1 MMPPAFL
8 AAHGVERVVASGNC
22 VARNK
27 PVMLDALRKAFAG
40 ADVELAEDEE
50 GGGIGGSSAVGA
62 ALFVL

>member
-40 ADVELAEDEE
+40 AGVELAEDE
-50 GGGIGGSSAVGA
+50 GGIGGSSAVGA